1 MTNPEPVETGYVCR
15 DAFRPYHMRT
25 QRFAAMVYH
34 RRAGKTVSAI
44 NDLIDD
50 TLRCALPNPRAA
62 YIAPL
67 YRQAKE
73 IAWDYAKRYS
83 QAIPGTRINESE
95 LRIDYPNGGRFRLYG
110 ADNPDSMRGIYLDA
124 AVMDEPAQMKP
135 MAWAEVIRP
144 ALADRR
150 GRCTF
155 IGTPKGR
162 DWFYEMFRN
171 AERDA
176 DWYTLTLRASQ
187 SGLLPEEEILAM
199 SKVMTPSQ
207 IAQELECS
215 FDEQSAL
222 QFLSTFDVNQSMLR
236 EALPETYAHAPRV
249 LGVDIARHGD
259 DESCIIRRQGIKAHM
274 PDRFRIPDLMS
285 IAGKV
290 VEHIE
295 DYRPDAVFIDATG
308 MGWGVI
314 DRLKQVGYARLIHA
328 VQTGE
333 RAQDDNRYYNHRAEL
348 WGRMRDWLREAGCM
362 PMDDAMLRDLT
373 APEYHFDNRNRTALE
388 KKEDMK
394 ARGIPSPDSG
404 DALALTFHSSIAPRT
419 QDDTPEWKR
428 KLRARSGGQRHP
440 MTA

>member
-1 MTNPEPVETGYVCR
+1 MSIEPIVTGYQCR
-15 DAFRPYHMRT
+15 GAFHDYHMRAK
-25 QRFAAMVYH
+25 RFAAMVCH
-34 RRAGKTVSAI
+34 RRAGKTVAAI

-50 TLRCALPNPRAA
+50 CLRCPLPDPRTA

-73 IAWDYAKRYS
+73 IAWDYAKLYS
-83 QAIPGTRINESE
+83 RAIPGIRINEAE

-162 DWFYEMFRN
+162 DWFYELFRN
-171 AERDA
+171 AERDD

-187 SGLLPEEEILAM
+187 SGLLPEEEIIAM

-215 FDEQSAL
+215 FDEQTAM
-222 QFLSTFDVNQSMLR
+222 QFMSTLDVNQSMLR
-236 EALPETYAHAPRV
+236 DAPKEAYAHAPRI

-259 DESCIIRRQGIKAHM
+259 DESCIIRRQGIKTDT
-274 PDRFRIPDLMS
+274 PDRFRLPDLML

-295 DYRPDAVFIDATG
+295 TWRPDAVFIDATG
-308 MGWGVI
+308 MGWGVV
-314 DRLKQVGYARLIHA
+314 DRLRQLGYSRLIYA

-333 RAQDDNRYYNHRAEL
+333 RAQNENQYHNHRAEL
-348 WGRMRDWLREAGCM
+348 WGRMRDWVREAGCL
-362 PMDDAMLRDLT
+362 PLDDAMLRDLT
-373 APEYHFDNRNRTALE
+373 APEYKFDNRNRTVLE

-404 DALALTFHSSIAPRT
+404 DALALTFHATVAPRT
-419 QDDTPEWKR
+419 KDDTPDWK
-428 KLRARSGGQRHP
+428 KNLRAMSAGGKRNP